1 MRPTLEL
8 HPKDM
13 VRRSKSRGT
22 KAAETLTIVHLRRLS
37 RRVLLH
43 FPLYGVDELVGDVST
58 RVDHVPTR
66 GKEEVG

>member
-43 FPLYGVDELVGDVST
+43 LPLYGVNELVGDVST
-58 RVDHVPTR
+58 RVDHVPRR
-66 GKEEVG
+66 GKDQVG